1 MSSSGKKTKIILIAT
16 LIIIVFFICLN
27 IFHGKFSFSNNEK
40 IQNLISEKENE
51 LEEIFQDNQNLKE
64 EINLLKNNEDHIKRI
79 AEDDL
84 GLVKD
89 DEEEPE

>member
-1 MSSSGKKTKIILIAT
+1 MSSSGKTSKIIVVITLLI
-16 LIIIVFFICLN
+16 VVSFIFLD
-27 IFHGKFSFSNNEK
+27 IFNGQFSFSNNEK
-40 IQNLISEKENE
+40 IENLIVEKEKE
-51 LEEIFQDNQNLKE
+51 LEIIFQENQGLKE
-64 EINLLKNNEDHIKRI
+64 EIQLLKNNEDHIKKI

>member
-1 MSSSGKKTKIILIAT
+1 MNSSGKIIKLIVVVI
-16 LIIIVFFICLN
+16 LIIITSFISLD

-51 LEEIFQDNQNLKE
+51 LEVIFQDNEHLKE
-64 EINLLKNNEDHIKRI
+64 EIYLLKNNEDHIKKI

-84 GLVKD
+84 GLVEDNEK
-89 DEEEPE
+89 EPE